1 MKHICALVLILCACF
16 VCVAWSQLPTN
27 SRPLEVPEGYVV
39 TPFGYFHPSCVL
51 MLAEGQIL
59 LADGRVQYADGT
71 VEPTAPVCE
80 YPHYTATGIMV
91 PADAR
96 AFDPTINGWLES
108 VSVTTG
114 TSFGKIAATW
124 VVPPSP
130 TSNDGQCD
138 YFFPGFEDSSHVISI
153 VQPVLQW
160 GGGCYISGGAQW
172 IVASWN
178 CCISGTTW
186 YSTPLNVSAGDTILG
201 TITSNCKAGKNY
213 CPTWNVV
220 TKDVTTNKKTTLAKT
235 GADEQI
241 WNWAFGAVTEDY
253 GVVQCS
259 DFPNNSGLTFTVH
272 LYDQN
277 RKLITSPGWAGTQ
290 WSSGPPK
297 CNYGWKITKT
307 RETVKY

>member
-1 MKHICALVLILCACF
+1 MKHICALVLILCACI
-16 VCVAWSQLPTN
+16 VCVAWSQPPTN

-39 TPFGYFHPSCVL
+39 TPFGHFHPSCVL

-80 YPHYTATGIMV
+80 YPHYTATGVMV

-138 YFFPGFEDSSHVISI
+138 YFFPGFEDISHVISI

-160 GGGCYISGGAQW
+160 GGEAAI
-172 IVASWN
+172 
-178 CCISGTTW
+178 
-186 YSTPLNVSAGDTILG
+186 
-201 TITSNCKAGKNY
+201 
-213 CPTWNVV
+213 
-220 TKDVTTNKKTTLAKT
+220 
-235 GADEQI
+235 
-241 WNWAFGAVTEDY
+241 
-253 GVVQCS
+253 
-259 DFPNNSGLTFTVH
+259 
-272 LYDQN
+272 
-277 RKLITSPGWAGTQ
+277 
-290 WSSGPPK
+290 
-297 CNYGWKITKT
+297 
-307 RETVKY
+307 